1 MRIVFM
7 GTPEFAVPA
16 LERLLADRYEIVAV
30 YTQPDQTAGRGRTP
44 SVPPVKTAALRWG
57 VPVRQPVGLRSAAE
71 RASLAELKPDVAVV
85 AAFGQILTQAV
96 LEIPRHGFLN
106 IHPSLLPAYRGVAPV
121 PAAILN
127 GDEFTG
133 VTIMQL
139 DRGVDTG
146 PVLVEG
152 QVPVAEHDTAAS
164 LMDKLARVGAALLLE
179 ALPRWVGGSLA
190 ARAQDETKAT
200 CTRMIQ
206 KEAGEIDWSQPA
218 VKIWRQVRAYY
229 PWPGSWTR
237 WQGKQIKVL
246 EAVPLA
252 GGGGSTGRVVP
263 LAGEAAFGVETG
275 RGILGVVRVQ
285 MEGKR
290 AMTAGEFLRGQ
301 RGIIGAVL
309 PG

>member
-1 MRIVFM
+1 MRVVFM
-7 GTPEFAVPA
+7 GTPEFAVPS
-16 LERLLADRYEIVAV
+16 LERLLADRYEVVAV
-30 YTQPDQTAGRGRTP
+30 YTQPDQTAGRGRAL
-44 SVPPVKTAALRWG
+44 SVPPVKAAALKWG
-57 VPVRQPVGLRSAAE
+57 VPVRQPVSLRSAAE
-71 RASLAELKPDVAVV
+71 RGGLAALQPDVAVV

-96 LEIPRHGFLN
+96 LEIPPHGFLN

-133 VTIMQL
+133 VTVMQL

-146 PVLVEG
+146 PVLLQG

-179 ALPRWVGGSLA
+179 ALPRWADGRLA
-190 ARAQDETKAT
+190 ARAQDDTKASY
-200 CTRMIQ
+200 TRMIQ
-206 KEAGEIDWSQPA
+206 KEAGEIDWTQPA
-218 VKIWRQVRAYY
+218 VKIWRQVRAYC

-237 WQGKQIKVL
+237 WQSKQIKVL

-252 GGGGSTGRVVP
+252 GGGGTAGGVVP
-263 LAGEAAFGVETG
+263 LEGGAGFGVETG
-275 RGILGVVRVQ
+275 QGILRVTRVQ

-290 AMTAGEFLRGQ
+290 AMTAGDFLRGQ
-301 RGIIGAVL
+301 RGIIGATL